1 MRVARATTL
10 LRKSGMMMAFDFEQV
25 STPQRESNV
34 LSRDRILELHN
45 NCIKLAAENFN
56 PMHAKKNGETKEVVA
71 YQFGKGLK
79 KSVYECLK
87 VFQKFSK
94 CAVQF
99 D

>member
-1 MRVARATTL
+1 VCC
-10 LRKSGMMMAFDFEQV
+10 E
-25 STPQRESNV
+25 V
-34 LSRDRILELHN
+34 LQ
-45 NCIKLAAENFN
+45 FN

-71 YQFGKGLK
+71 YRFGKGLA

-87 VFQKFSK
+87 VVQKFSK